1 VSVYDFTDFK
11 NSDFGESISYTPSGG
26 AAATIKA
33 CVFRRGSDKASP
45 PGGIP
50 TQVYPL
56 VIEIDPVDVPI
67 VTVQKDAVT
76 CTDFNGTSRTFRVAK
91 ILYSDPGCFKL
102 GLA

>member
-1 VSVYDFTDFK
+1 MSVYDFSDFK
-11 NSDFGESISYTPSGG
+11 NSDFGESISYTASGA

-33 CVFRRGSDKASP
+33 VVFRRGAEKLSI

-50 TQVYPL
+50 TQQYPL
-56 VIEIDPVDVPI
+56 VVEIDPVDVPV

-76 CTDFNGTSRTFRVAK
+76 CTDFNGTSRTFRVSK